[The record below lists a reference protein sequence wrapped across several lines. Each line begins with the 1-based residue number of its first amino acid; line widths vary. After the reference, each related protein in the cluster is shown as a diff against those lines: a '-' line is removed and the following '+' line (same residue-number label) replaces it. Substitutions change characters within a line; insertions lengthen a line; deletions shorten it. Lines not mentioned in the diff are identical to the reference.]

1 VTDRNYKA
9 PVALNTSGFGVSFYS
24 AGGGGDKATA
34 NAIFEDYLA
43 GKLSEALLSIS
54 RHSVSADQAG
64 SSGREIEKLSL
75 HRPAATL
82 SAKVI
87 DVLSDLFIRR
97 GVPVHT
103 DPAAV
108 ADAAR
113 LSKRSATA
121 VGWLP
126 QDNENRYPA

>member
-1 VTDRNYKA
+1 MRSLRT
-9 PVALNTSGFGVSFYS
+9 
-24 AGGGGDKATA
+24 
-34 NAIFEDYLA
+34 

-103 DPAAV
+103 PDPAAV

-113 LSKRSATA
+113 YIKTLRDSGRLAAPGQREPVSGVTHQIKRDEQGRQVLRRKRFSIS
-121 VGWLP
+121 
-126 QDNENRYPA
+126 